1 MDKWKLE
8 IIVKKEDL
16 NMDRKIVFEEKIID
30 LIRKKLEEHHD
41 MKLSDYNQYQ
51 IIELWVN
58 KSLK

>member
-1 MDKWKLE
+1 
-8 IIVKKEDL
+8 
-16 NMDRKIVFEEKIID
+16 MDRKIVIEEKIID